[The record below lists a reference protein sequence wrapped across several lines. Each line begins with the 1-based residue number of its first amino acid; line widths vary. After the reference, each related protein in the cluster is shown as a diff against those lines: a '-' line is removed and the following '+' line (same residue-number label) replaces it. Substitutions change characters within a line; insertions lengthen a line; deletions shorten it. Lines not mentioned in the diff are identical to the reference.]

1 MNSLEWFRLGESTKD
16 LSPLDE
22 KEIRILAER
31 LEKELINN
39 HPSAPVRVIRRAAA
53 VALLLCFISSSASA
67 QSTGLA
73 SWYSY
78 ESAIKEGNPGITA
91 NGEKMVNQGM
101 TCAVRSRRFG
111 TRYKVTNLENGKSV
125 IVRHNDYG
133 PGKKPASR
141 GVIIDLSVGAF
152 KKIANPKDGLAKVK
166 IEEIK

>member
-1 MNSLEWFRLGESTKD
+1 MNSLEWFRLGSERKD

-31 LEKELINN
+31 LEKELIIN
-39 HPSAPVRVIRRAAA
+39 HPSAPIRVIRRAAA
-53 VALLLCFISSSASA
+53 VALLLCFMASPAYA
-67 QSTGLA
+67 QSVGLA

-78 ESAIKEGNPGITA
+78 ESTVKEGNPGITA
-91 NGEKMVNQGM
+91 SGEKMVNHGM
-101 TCAVRSRRFG
+101 TCAVRNRRFG
-111 TRYKVTNLENGKSV
+111 TRYKVTNLENGKTV

-133 PGKKPASR
+133 PGKKPTAR